1 MRIPPL
7 LVAFA
12 LTFATASALAQSR
25 PYDAKALARY
35 DTSYVK
41 CEARFPDMA
50 GHKDEAYLG
59 LWRIKLDPKSTARL
73 AEIRSS
79 AAYKAERQVVAK
91 GAAKPAASAASNA
104 LERQCRGLWGEFER
118 APKAKP

>member
-7 LVAFA
+7 FVALA
-12 LTFATASALAQSR
+12 LTFASASALAQSR

-41 CEARFPDMA
+41 CEARYPDMS
-50 GHKDEAYLG
+50 GHKDEAYLS
-59 LWRIKLDPKSTARL
+59 LWRIKLDAKSTARL
-73 AEIRSS
+73 AEIRNS
-79 AAYKAERQVVAK
+79 AAYKAERQVATK
-91 GAAKPAASAASNA
+91 GAAKPAASAAATA

-118 APKAKP
+118 TPKAKT

>member
-25 PYDAKALARY
+25 PYDPKALARY
-35 DTSYVK
+35 DTSYVT

-73 AEIRSS
+73 AEIRGS
-79 AAYKAERQVVAK
+79 AAYKAERQVAAK
-91 GAAKPAASAASNA
+91 GAAKPAASAASSV
-104 LERQCRGLWGEFER
+104 LERQCRGLWGEFQR
-118 APKAKP
+118 APRAKP